1 MKIKILMRE
10 VDGQSIA
17 FKVARYVLI
26 NDAMIAVKTSTSGN
40 YDNNNYNIHKE
51 DKPKTC
57 RCRDGGG
64 RVRV

>member
-40 YDNNNYNIHKE
+40 YDNNNYNIYIKWTSQRPADVE
-51 DKPKTC
+51 ME
-57 RCRDGGG
+57 
-64 RVRV
+64 VVV

>member
-1 MKIKILMRE
+1 MRE

-40 YDNNNYNIHKE
+40 YDNNNYNIYIKRTSQRPADVE
-51 DKPKTC
+51 ME
-57 RCRDGGG
+57 
-64 RVRV
+64 VVV